1 MLIDRYAVETE
12 LGGEL
17 KLVEVA
23 IVELVPFLRIE
34 IGVRQH
40 HPGGAIFVGKT
51 HVQIRIGHEMKHE
64 AFHPRPCFPRLRPIV
79 RPPARFAS
87 AARLAGV
94 SAKPLGWCGRSCLL
108 PFEETSEPIPR
119 RAAGSL
125 ARRRAPRG

>member
-12 LGGEL
+12 LGGEP
-17 KLVEVA
+17 KLVEGA
-23 IVELVPFLRIE
+23 ILWVGSFLRLE
-34 IGVRQH
+34 ISVRKH

-64 AFHPRPCFPRLRPIV
+64 DFHRRLRFPRLRPIV

-108 PFEETSEPIPR
+108 PFE
-119 RAAGSL
+119 
-125 ARRRAPRG
+125 